1 MSTPSA
7 PPSVKADRSRPS
19 RGRKRDDGRR
29 ADTEAE
35 RFGWALF
42 PVRLFLGLTFIYGG
56 VQKLSDPGFLHPGAP
71 TYIGTQLR
79 GFARGA
85 PGGFLLRAFAIP
97 HPGLAGV
104 GVALVEIAVG
114 LLVATGLLT
123 RPAAVVGLLLNLLLF
138 LTNSWHTYPYFLGS
152 DIVFVF
158 AWLPFTVVGAV
169 RQPTLAPLLER
180 IALERSGARSRSTAA
195 RGQPPATRREPRPG
209 TAAAQITRRSVI
221 GTSLGLVAAAT
232 GVIAGLSALLRG
244 SYRPATRML
253 GATAQ
258 QPTTTSTAAKT
269 PARSSARTSTG
280 AGHLPSGAVKLGPAN
295 RLPAGEAAT
304 YRDPGDGQPDIVVRE
319 TSGALVAHSA
329 VCTHAGC
336 TVGYQGGQIVCPC
349 HSSVFNAR
357 TGAVISGP
365 APTPLPPRK
374 VIEHGGSIY
383 ALPA

>member
-7 PPSVKADRSRPS
+7 PPSDEADRSRPAG
-19 RGRKRDDGRR
+19 GRTRHDGRR
-29 ADTEAE
+29 AEAE
-35 RFGWALF
+35 AKRFGWALF

-79 GFARGA
+79 GFAHGA

-114 LLVATGLLT
+114 LLVTTGLLT

-158 AWLPFTVVGAV
+158 AWLPFTVMGAAW
-169 RQPTLAPLLER
+169 QPTLAPLVER
-180 IALERSGARSRSTAA
+180 IAFERTGARSRSTAA
-195 RGQPPATRREPRPG
+195 RGQRPATPRDPRPG
-209 TAAAQITRRSVI
+209 GADAQLTRRSVI
-221 GTSLGLVAAAT
+221 GASLGLVAAAT

-244 SYRPATRML
+244 SYRPATRTL
-253 GATAQ
+253 GAAAK
-258 QPTTTSTAAKT
+258 PPTTSTAAKT
-269 PARSSARTSTG
+269 PARSTARTSSG
-280 AGHLPSGAVKLGPAN
+280 AGHLPSGAVKLGPSS
-295 RLPAGEAAT
+295 RLPAGQAAE

-319 TSGALVAHSA
+319 TSGTLVAHSA

-349 HSSVFNAR
+349 HSSVFDAR

-365 APTPLPPRK
+365 ATTPLPPRK
-374 VIEHGGSIY
+374 VIERGGAIY

>member
-1 MSTPSA
+1 MTTPSA
-7 PPSVKADRSRPS
+7 PPSGRAGRP
-19 RGRKRDDGRR
+19 RPAAGRPLDDGRR
-29 ADTEAE
+29 AESEAI

-42 PVRLFLGLTFIYGG
+42 PVRLFLGLTFVYGG
-56 VQKLSDPGFLHPGAP
+56 IQKLSDPGFLHPGAP

-79 GFARGA
+79 GFAHGA

-158 AWLPFTVVGAV
+158 AWLPFTLVGAA
-169 RQPTLAPLLER
+169 RQPTLGPLLER
-180 IALERSGARSRSTAA
+180 IALERAGPRRPPAPV
-195 RGQPPATRREPRPG
+195 RGQRPSSRRAPLPGAGEPQLTRRG
-209 TAAAQITRRSVI
+209 VI
-221 GTSLGLVAAAT
+221 GASLSIVAAAT
-232 GVIAGLSALLRG
+232 AVVAGLSVLLRG
-244 SYRPATRML
+244 SYRPARAL
-253 GATAQ
+253 GAAA
-258 QPTTTSTAAKT
+258 PTPTTSTAAKT
-269 PARSSARTSTG
+269 STPPDARTTSP
-280 AGHLPSGAVKLGPAN
+280 AGRLPSGAVRLGSASQ
-295 RLPAGEAAT
+295 LPAGQGAT
-304 YRDPGDGQPDIVVRE
+304 YRDPGDGQPDIVIRE
-319 TSGALVAHSA
+319 ANGGLVAHSA

-349 HSSVFNAR
+349 HSSVFDAR
-357 TGAVISGP
+357 TGAVITGP
-365 APTPLPPRK
+365 ATTPLPPRK
-374 VIEHGGSIY
+374 VIERGGAIY

>member
-7 PPSVKADRSRPS
+7 PPSDEADRSRPAG
-19 RGRKRDDGRR
+19 RRKRDDGRR
-29 ADTEAE
+29 AEAE
-35 RFGWALF
+35 AKRFGWALF

-79 GFARGA
+79 GFAHGA

-158 AWLPFTVVGAV
+158 AWLPFTVVGAA
-169 RQPTLAPLLER
+169 RQPTLAALVER
-180 IALERSGARSRSTAA
+180 IALEPTGARSRSTAA
-195 RGQPPATRREPRPG
+195 RGQRPATPRDPRPG
-209 TAAAQITRRSVI
+209 AAEAQLTRRSVI

-232 GVIAGLSALLRG
+232 GLIAGLSAVLRG
-244 SYRPATRML
+244 RYRPATRTL
-253 GATAQ
+253 GAAAQ
-258 QPTTTSTAAKT
+258 PPTTSTAAKT
-269 PARSSARTSTG
+269 PARSTARTSSG
-280 AGHLPSGAVKLGPAN
+280 AGHLPSGAVKLGPSG
-295 RLPAGEAAT
+295 RLPAGQAAE
-304 YRDPGDGQPDIVVRE
+304 YRDPGDGQPDIVIRE
-319 TSGALVAHSA
+319 TSGTLVAHSA

-349 HSSVFNAR
+349 HNSVFDAR

-365 APTPLPPRK
+365 ATTPLPPRK
-374 VIEHGGSIY
+374 VIERGGAIY

>member
-1 MSTPSA
+1 MTTPSA
-7 PPSVKADRSRPS
+7 PPSGRADRTRPAA
-19 RGRKRDDGRR
+19 GRPLDHGRR
-29 ADTEAE
+29 AESEAI

-42 PVRLFLGLTFIYGG
+42 PVRLFLGLTFVYGG
-56 VQKLSDPGFLHPGAP
+56 IQKLSDPGFLHPGAP

-79 GFARGA
+79 GFAHGT

-158 AWLPFTVVGAV
+158 AWLPFTLVGAA
-169 RQPTLAPLLER
+169 RQPTLGPLLER
-180 IALERSGARSRSTAA
+180 IALERAGPRRPPAA
-195 RGQPPATRREPRPG
+195 VRGQRTSSRREPLPG
-209 TAAAQITRRSVI
+209 AGEPQLTRRGVI
-221 GTSLGLVAAAT
+221 GASLSIVAAAT
-232 GVIAGLSALLRG
+232 AAVAGLSVLLRG
-244 SYRPATRML
+244 SYRPARVL
-253 GATAQ
+253 GAAA
-258 QPTTTSTAAKT
+258 PTPTTSTAAKT
-269 PARSSARTSTG
+269 STRPAARTTSP
-280 AGHLPSGAVKLGPAN
+280 AGRLPSGAVMLGSASQ
-295 RLPAGEAAT
+295 LPAGQGAT
-304 YRDPGDGQPDIVVRE
+304 YRDPGDGQPDIVIRE
-319 TSGALVAHSA
+319 ANGGLVAHSA

-349 HSSVFNAR
+349 HSSVFDAR
-357 TGAVISGP
+357 TGAVITGP
-365 APTPLPPRK
+365 ATTPLPPRK
-374 VIEHGGSIY
+374 VIERGGAIY

>member
-1 MSTPSA
+1 MTTPSA
-7 PPSVKADRSRPS
+7 PPSGRADRPRPAA
-19 RGRKRDDGRR
+19 GRPFDDGQR
-29 ADTEAE
+29 AESEAI

-56 VQKLSDPGFLHPGAP
+56 IQKLSDPGFLHPGAP

-79 GFARGA
+79 GFAHAA

-114 LLVATGLLT
+114 LLVTTGLLT
-123 RPAAVVGLLLNLLLF
+123 RPAAVVGLLLNLVLF

-158 AWLPFTVVGAV
+158 AWLPFTVVGAA

-180 IALERSGARSRSTAA
+180 VALERSGPRRPPAA
-195 RGQPPATRREPRPG
+195 VRGQRAASRREPLPG
-209 TAAAQITRRSVI
+209 AADAQMTRRSVI

-244 SYRPATRML
+244 SYRPATRTL
-253 GATAQ
+253 GAAAQ
-258 QPTTTSTAAKT
+258 QPTTSTAAKT
-269 PARSSARTSTG
+269 PARSPARTSTG
-280 AGHLPSGAVKLGPAN
+280 AGHLPSGAVKLGPSS
-295 RLPAGEAAT
+295 RLPAGQAAE

-319 TSGALVAHSA
+319 TNGALVAHSA

-336 TVGYQGGQIVCPC
+336 TVGYQGGQIICPC
-349 HSSVFNAR
+349 HSSVFDAR
-357 TGAVISGP
+357 TGAVITGP
-365 APTPLPPRK
+365 ATIPLPPRQ
-374 VIEHGGSIY
+374 VIEHGGAIY